1 MFILKKFWWLP
12 VILFLS
18 TGLEGRAI
26 NQDVVTQS
34 IRNCELKDTG
44 VSDNVDGWVGCSI
57 EKVKLDEEMLTMREK
72 SEPIRVS
79 LVDVLSYTLSGVVAF
94 LLFF

>member
-1 MFILKKFWWLP
+1 MFILKRFWWLP

-57 EKVKLDEEMLTMREK
+57 DKIEFDKNRLTLKQKV
-72 SEPIRVS
+72 EPTKVS
-79 LVDVLSYTLSGVVAF
+79 LMKFLSYTLSGVVIF
-94 LLFF
+94 LLM